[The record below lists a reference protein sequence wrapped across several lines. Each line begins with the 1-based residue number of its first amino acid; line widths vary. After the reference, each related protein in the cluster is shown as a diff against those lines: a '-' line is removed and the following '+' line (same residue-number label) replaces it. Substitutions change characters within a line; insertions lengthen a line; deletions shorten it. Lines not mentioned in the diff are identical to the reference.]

1 MTSASE
7 NVARETSPSRAR
19 IALTVIGQPQT
30 AGSKRAFVLR
40 RRDGSLV
47 TRAGGS
53 PVVNVT
59 DDNAKSKDWK
69 SAVAWSAR
77 QALPAGAEL
86 LRGALRVEFTFYR
99 PRPKGHFR
107 TNGELN
113 RQGLEAPFPTT
124 KPDVLKL
131 ARAAEDALTG
141 VVWHDDAQIVEEV
154 LRKVWGEPAR
164 LEIVIEALTHA
175 VVAAPS
181 PAQPALF
188 EREPTAAEREEVP
201 F

>member
-1 MTSASE
+1 MNAP
-7 NVARETSPSRAR
+7 RETLAPKNEVIRF
-19 IALTVIGQPQT
+19 TVIGQPQT
-30 AGSKRAFVLR
+30 AGSKRAFVLK

-47 TRAGGS
+47 TRPGGS

-59 DDNAKSKDWK
+59 DDNAKGKDWK
-69 SAVAWSAR
+69 RSIAWAAR
-77 QALPAGAEL
+77 QAFAGEL
-86 LRGALRVEFTFYR
+86 LRGPLRVTFTFYR

-113 RQGLEAPFPTT
+113 KAGAAALFPTT

-141 VVWHDDAQIVEEV
+141 VIWHDDAQIVEET
-154 LRKVWGEPAR
+154 LLKRWGEPAR
-164 LEIVIEALTHA
+164 LDVAIVELADPPPQQLPVFPPPSEVGISEAA
-175 VVAAPS
+175 R
-181 PAQPALF
+181 
-188 EREPTAAEREEVP
+188 REGVP